1 MIKVG
6 IVGVGHLGEIHLKLI
21 LSSINFDLIGF
32 YETNQEKSDLISK
45 KYQVKSF
52 KSLEDL
58 SENVQA
64 VIISTPTIHH
74 HEIATFFLK
83 NNIHVF
89 IEKPITTNVKE
100 ANELVQLA
108 KDNNLVGQ
116 VGHVER
122 FNGAFTEVENLLTP
136 MFIEA
141 HRLSNYPARGTDVS
155 VILDL
160 MIHDIDIILSIV
172 KSKVSNV
179 SANGT
184 KIISSSP
191 DIANARIEFENGCVA
206 NLTASRIS
214 LKKMRKM
221 RIFQSDSYVS
231 IDFDK
236 SKSEIVSI
244 VDYDNNDKYAMT
256 IHNSDGVEKEIKIKS
271 LDNLSKNSIIEEH
284 NDFANSINNKLK
296 PKVTFETGKN
306 ALELAF
312 KILRKIDSE

>member
-122 FNGAFTEVENLLTP
+122 FNGAFTEVENLLDP

-141 HRLSNYPARGTDVS
+141 HRLS
-155 VILDL
+155 L
-160 MIHDIDIILSIV
+160 IHI
-172 KSKVSNV
+172 
-179 SANGT
+179 
-184 KIISSSP
+184 
-191 DIANARIEFENGCVA
+191 
-206 NLTASRIS
+206 
-214 LKKMRKM
+214 
-221 RIFQSDSYVS
+221 
-231 IDFDK
+231 
-236 SKSEIVSI
+236 
-244 VDYDNNDKYAMT
+244 
-256 IHNSDGVEKEIKIKS
+256 
-271 LDNLSKNSIIEEH
+271 
-284 NDFANSINNKLK
+284 
-296 PKVTFETGKN
+296 
-306 ALELAF
+306 
-312 KILRKIDSE
+312 